1 MPIIS
6 QILNINNFRT
16 KSAKSINLH
25 TIRNV
30 IQYLFKNV
38 SLKAMLTLTIF
49 DIPLF
54 KGSLV
59 LLPTQESTSS
69 KRVKV
74 SLKNQKDTWIF
85 LKQLGKWL
93 TDKFRR
99 LQKFN
104 FFLFCLTFSVLGK
117 WKNLIFEMPIIPQI

>member
-54 KGSLV
+54 KGGLV

-74 SLKNQKDTWIF
+74 SLKNQKDIWIF
-85 LKQLGKWL
+85 LKQLGK
-93 TDKFRR
+93 
-99 LQKFN
+99 
-104 FFLFCLTFSVLGK
+104 
-117 WKNLIFEMPIIPQI
+117 